1 MLIKT
6 TFYNFNVFNA
16 QVSIH
21 NYYHALISVV
31 VHPLIKYLLII
42 CDRQE
47 WIVETWDC
55 TTSLLSVERIRF
67 ENSILK

>member
-1 MLIKT
+1 MLLKKLFTLWMYWMHEFQKT
-6 TFYNFNVFNA
+6 
-16 QVSIH
+16 
-21 NYYHALISVV
+21 YYHVLITVV